1 MRHSI
6 KLKETEKVARQ
17 LFNQATFGLSRE
29 GKEPRDRR
37 QQVSANKNLLKDT
50 ALNRKIMNLL
60 LSVILLIKR

>member
-37 QQVSANKNLLKDT
+37 QQVSANKITNQRTVGNRFSLLRYKY
-50 ALNRKIMNLL
+50 
-60 LSVILLIKR
+60 